1 MLELKDLQDLHDK
14 AYTHNQVTRQKAA
27 DDQLFYW
34 VTQWD
39 DNLLG
44 ESSLGY
50 RGEFNIIR
58 KAGRQILGD
67 LRGNPVQVDFDPKG
81 ETEQDGADLLDG
93 IYRSTSRENTSI
105 EAFDNAAGEAVVCG
119 YGAWE
124 LYTEYES
131 NRIGDEKQV
140 IRRRPI
146 YEANN
151 NAYPDPNAKLADK
164 SDGLYWSVLTAYS
177 EDGYSK
183 LVKDLT
189 GRDEDY
195 GESFKWPEQSYA
207 FPWYAESNKI
217 YVVSFYHK
225 EKVKEKILTL
235 ADPFGSELMVRE
247 TGLEEVEDE
256 LLDAGYEIVSE
267 KTIERWQVTKY
278 TASGVEILSTDIIPG
293 EHIPV
298 IPTYGER
305 AFIEGEEHW
314 EGVTRLAKDP
324 QRLRNFQMSY
334 LADIVSR
341 SPRPKPIFTQD
352 QIGRFAHMYEENGAD
367 NNYPYLLQESKDAN
381 GAALPIGPVAV
392 MPEQTVPTA
401 LVASLE
407 LSRQAVEDVANPG
420 IPQDIADPD
429 LSGKAVNALQMRF
442 DQQSIVY
449 QQNLKH
455 AHRHD
460 GVVYASM
467 ASEVID
473 SPRKMMTTLPDGQ
486 KKQVQIM
493 ETVIDRETGDA
504 VTLNDLTGA
513 EFDVYAD
520 IGPSYAS
527 MREQTIERLTQIYQS
542 MDPSD
547 PARRMILLKLLKL
560 SDGVDLEDVR
570 EYANRELIM
579 MGVKEPETD
588 EEKEMVAN
596 AQQSQQPD
604 PMMVAAMAED
614 KKGQAALMSEER
626 QMMKAQAD
634 IQNDQAG
641 TQIDAF
647 DSQTK
652 RMDTQ
657 VSAEKAGAEIEL
669 KRIEVFGKQISEQQA
684 RRERFMGRISQPSM
698 AGRA

>member
-1 MLELKDLQDLHDK
+1 MLDLEELKTLHDK
-14 AYTHNQVTRQKAA
+14 AYTHNQVTRQKSA

-34 VTQWD
+34 ITQWD

-81 ETEQDGADLLDG
+81 ETEEDGAELLDG
-93 IYRSTSRENTSI
+93 LYRSTSRENTSI
-105 EAFDNAAGEAVVCG
+105 EGFDNAAGESVVCG
-119 YGAWE
+119 FGAWE

-140 IRRRPI
+140 VRRRPI

-151 NAYPDPNAKLADK
+151 NAYPDPNAKLLDK
-164 SDGLYWSVLTAYS
+164 SDGKYWSILTAYS
-177 EDGYSK
+177 EDGYK
-183 LVKDLT
+183 DLVKELT
-189 GRDEDY
+189 GREDEE

-235 ADPFGSELMVRE
+235 ADPFGSELLVRE
-247 TGLEEVEDE
+247 SNLKEVEDE
-256 LLDAGYEIVSE
+256 LLGSGYEIVNE

-278 TASGVEILSTDIIPG
+278 TASGIEILATDVIPG
-293 EHIPV
+293 EWIPV

-305 AFIEGEEHW
+305 AFVEGEEHW

-341 SPRPKPIFTQD
+341 SPRPKPIFTQE

-367 NNYPYLLQESKDAN
+367 NNYPYLLQESK
-381 GAALPIGPVAV
+381 GPGGEALPIGPVAI
-392 MPEQTVPTA
+392 MPEQTVPVA
-401 LVASLE
+401 LMQSMD

-429 LSGKAVNALQMRF
+429 LSGKAVNALQVRF

-449 QQNLKH
+449 QQNMKH
-455 AHRHD
+455 AHRYD

-467 ASEVID
+467 SSEVID
-473 SPRKMMTTLPDGQ
+473 TPRTMTTTLPDGR
-486 KKQVQIM
+486 KKKVQIM
-493 ETVIDRETGDA
+493 ETVIDRETGDI

-520 IGPSYAS
+520 IGPSYQS
-527 MREQTIERLTQIYQS
+527 MREQTIERLTGIYQS
-542 MDPSD
+542 MDPAD

-570 EYANRELIM
+570 EYANKELIL

-588 EEKEMVAN
+588 EEKQMVAQS
-596 AQQSQQPD
+596 QQNQQPD
-604 PMMVAAMAED
+604 PNMVLAMAED
-614 KKGQAALMSEER
+614 KKGQAALMSEQR

-647 DSQTK
+647 EAQTG

-657 VSAEKAGAEIEL
+657 VNAQKVGAEIEL
-669 KRIEVFGKQISEQQA
+669 KRIELFGKRMDAQQS
-684 RRERFMGRISQPSM
+684 RRERFMGRLDRPSM
-698 AGRA
+698 TG